1 MADYLTI
8 DGDPI
13 PIAIDTGE
21 EVPELIG
28 ERGRNI
34 DRSLLQDGVIKRK
47 WPGLRTPPLLPEV
60 ATPLRNKLVAATN
73 TAPLACAGDVIGG
86 AVDCVAEIT
95 GIRKI
100 TLGGGQR
107 RHVLTFTLI
116 EV

>member
-8 DGDPI
+8 DGTPV

-47 WPGLRTPPLLPEV
+47 WPGLRTTYMLPAAAGTLRATLL
-60 ATPLRNKLVAATN
+60 AAIPMS
-73 TAPLACAGDVIGG
+73 PLACAGDVIGG
-86 AVDCVAEIT
+86 AVDCLAEIT
-95 GIRKI
+95 GIRKV
-100 TLGGGQR
+100 TVGGGR
-107 RHVLTFTLI
+107 WHILTFTLI
-116 EV
+116 EL